1 MKYVLGIG
9 YDCKKY
15 KQDPRCRVFVNNQL
29 IDEFYIVTPKNKGV
43 NKWKK
48 YKSHQTYI
56 PYLWKKIHFYH
67 IDENVFTKEINNI
80 KIELHNTDSNYTNG
94 FMTKSTRCLINP
106 FLCPAEFI
114 TRKGIEK
121 IHNLQKRRI
130 LNSLN
135 RFGPRGLNPM
145 FTTRKTALDKEFRN
159 KDVESA
165 ILEPTPSG
173 VVGNRQVAISD
184 YNWPSKP
191 PYTWNG
197 KMMPYGGLGFRF
209 LGGSGTLEYKVVKK
223 LGIWQFSHPTIRPI
237 GFPILDKLW
246 ARTIAQL
253 VKYDWYNPGDMESL
267 QYYTKGDS
275 NKYIKLLTKLIK
287 DESWIS
293 DTGEEIGQNRN
304 ENC

>member
-114 TRKGIEK
+114 TRKGIK
-121 IHNLQKRRI
+121 KLCNLQKRKI
-130 LNSLN
+130 LNPLN
-135 RFGPRGLNPM
+135 RLNQYGLNPM
-145 FTTRKTALDKEFRN
+145 HTARTKSTPVELEYDQIEKDMPLDH
-159 KDVESA
+159 
-165 ILEPTPSG
+165 
-173 VVGNRQVAISD
+173 
-184 YNWPSKP
+184 NWPMKV

-197 KMMPYGGLGFRF
+197 KIMSWGGLSIRY

-223 LGIWQFSHPTIRPI
+223 SGIWQFSHPDVRPM

-275 NKYIKLLTKLIK
+275 NKYIKLLEKLLK

-293 DTGEEIGQNRN
+293 DTGEVIAKDYISELKVDTKIV
-304 ENC
+304 EKK